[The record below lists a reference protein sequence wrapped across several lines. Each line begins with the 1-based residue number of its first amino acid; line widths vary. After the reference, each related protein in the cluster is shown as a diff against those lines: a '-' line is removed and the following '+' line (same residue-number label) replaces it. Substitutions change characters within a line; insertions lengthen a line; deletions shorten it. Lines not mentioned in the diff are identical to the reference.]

1 MKWIEI
7 FISISGASAIF
18 FGFIKFFGKRFLELS
33 FQKEIENHKQ
43 VLTSKTEYLK
53 NELAIYTHQ
62 QNVRFTRLDE
72 KRADV
77 LEKIFEAIYEI
88 QRVIYDGLD
97 FYGKKEE
104 DYYNNIKYSDQLTEK
119 LSNLIRD
126 LSFYRG
132 VKKIY
137 FTPKLDKIIKDGCS
151 ELTKVRE
158 ITYSF
163 RDFSNMSSSD
173 LKALQEIIIL
183 KWEAVHRVYNQ
194 KFGPIKKEI
203 TLEFRTL
210 LGVH

>member
-1 MKWIEI
+1 MDWIEI
-7 FISISGASAIF
+7 IISISGASAIF
-18 FGFIKFFGKRFLELS
+18 FGFIKFFGKKFLELS

-43 VLTSKTEYLK
+43 ILTSKTEYLK
-53 NELAIYTHQ
+53 NELAVYTHQ

-97 FYGKKEE
+97 FYCKKENCLE
-104 DYYNNIKYSDQLTEK
+104 NIRYSDQLTDK

-126 LSFYRG
+126 LAFYRG

-137 FTPKLDKIIKDGCS
+137 FTPKLDKILKDACD

-158 ITYSF
+158 VTYSF
-163 RDFSNMSSSD
+163 ADFSTMNNAD
-173 LKALQEIIIL
+173 LEALQERIII
-183 KWEAVHRVYNQ
+183 KWEAVHRIYNQ
-194 KFGPIKKEI
+194 KFGPIKNEI
-203 TLEFRTL
+203 TQEFRTL
-210 LGVH
+210 LGVR